1 MARRYQSACG
11 FCVFVVAL
19 FVLSAFACSIGHHTL
34 PATDSPATT
43 LQTPGTGT
51 VNATVRDDVGRPLQD
66 VVVTIAGLP
75 GEWRT
80 KADGNVSIPDV
91 PGNVTGVSYNIA
103 GNKTRYENGSE
114 FIVVYENRT
123 TNVTIELRGGI
134 ITGIVADATGRHFNA
149 TISIAALGFSSI
161 SSYLDGSYEMRG
173 VPGGT
178 HSVTATAPGY
188 VSQTKDVYL
197 PVGDFVLVSF
207 SLLSQNGSISG
218 HVYNLLSEATLANAS
233 VSVLIG
239 SVTLTVTTD
248 QVGGYNITSVPEGT
262 YSVTASKQ
270 GFFTET
276 VTGIGVTRGNRTE
289 AVDFHLQERPTTLA
303 GVVRSGTQL
312 VPGVN
317 VTLQGTTYYN
327 ISGSDGSYVISN
339 LTAGTYTVVV
349 VKVGYQTQTIA
360 DLVIVSGTETIRNI
374 DLVGL
379 PGAILRG
386 VVYLSD
392 SQQPLTN
399 VQVTIIDLVPQPRST
414 STNINGEFEFTGLLA
429 GNYTIRLEKTG
440 YRPLELGKIDVKVGE
455 PVMLSLEMVPLRE
468 GFEGFIF
475 GFDMAHSMMILA
487 LFLTIVILAVAV
499 YLRMRSFQT
508 PGSAPA
514 VYDEADEE
522 PAGVEEEKPE
532 KAAEPGKDQEDEDDT
547 KRNR

>member
-1 MARRYQSACG
+1 MARRFHSACG
-11 FCVFVVAL
+11 FCVLVIVLFAL
-19 FVLSAFACSIGHHTL
+19 SSFAYSIGRDTTT
-34 PATDSPATT
+34 AEDSPAVV

-51 VNATVRDDVGRPLQD
+51 VNVTVRDDAERPLQD
-66 VVVTIAGLP
+66 AAVTIAGLP

-80 KADGNVSIPDV
+80 KADGNVTIPDV
-91 PGNVTGVSYNIA
+91 PANATGVSYSIA
-103 GNKTRYENGSE
+103 GNKTHYENGSE
-114 FIVVYENRT
+114 LIVVHENRT

-134 ITGIVADATGRHFNA
+134 ITGIVTDSSSRHFNA
-149 TISIAALGFSSI
+149 TISIAALSLSAKA
-161 SSYLDGSYEMRG
+161 SDLDGSYEMRG

-178 HSVTATAPGY
+178 HSVTAAATGY
-188 VSQTKDVYL
+188 VSQTKDIYL
-197 PVGDFVLVSF
+197 PVGDFVLLNF
-207 SLLSQNGSISG
+207 ILLSQNGSISG
-218 HVYNLLSEATLANAS
+218 HVFNALSEVPVANTS

-239 SVTLTVTTD
+239 SVTLSVATD
-248 QVGGYNITSVPEGT
+248 GGGGYNITSVPEGT

-270 GFFTET
+270 GFFPET
-276 VTGIGVTRGNRTE
+276 VTNIEVTRGNRTE
-289 AVDFHLQERPTTLA
+289 GVDFHLQERPTTLA
-303 GVVRSGTQL
+303 GVVRSGTLL
-312 VPGVN
+312 VVGVN
-317 VTLQGTTYYN
+317 VTMEGTTYYN
-327 ISGSDGSYVISN
+327 ISGSDGSYIISN

-349 VKVGYQTQTIA
+349 IKAGYATQTIP
-360 DLVIVSGTETIRNI
+360 DLVIISGTETVLNI

-399 VQVTIIDLVPQPRST
+399 VQVTIIDLRPQPRST

-440 YRPLELGKIDVKVGE
+440 YRPLEIGKIDVVVGD
-455 PVMLSLEMVPLRE
+455 PVMLNLELVPLRE

-522 PAGVEEEKPE
+522 PAGGEVEGSAREVTNSKS
-532 KAAEPGKDQEDEDDT
+532 AESEIDKKHD
-547 KRNR
+547 

>member
-1 MARRYQSACG
+1 MARQFPSACG
-11 FCVFVVAL
+11 FCILVIAL
-19 FVLSAFACSIGHHTL
+19 FALSTFAYSVGHD
-34 PATDSPATT
+34 ATTAEDSPALV

-66 VVVTIAGLP
+66 AVVTIMGFP

-80 KADGNVSIPDV
+80 KADGNITIPDV
-91 PGNVTGVSYNIA
+91 PGNATGISYTIA
-103 GNKTRYENGSE
+103 GNKTRYENGSD

-123 TNVTIELRGGI
+123 TNVTLELRGGI
-134 ITGIVADATGRHFNA
+134 ITGVVTDNSGRPLNA
-149 TISIAALGFSSI
+149 TISIAALGFSARTT
-161 SSYLDGSYEMRG
+161 YLDGSYEMRG

-178 HSVTATAPGY
+178 HSLSTAATGY
-188 VSQTKDVYL
+188 VSQIKDIYL
-197 PVGDFVLVSF
+197 PVGDFVLVNFILS
-207 SLLSQNGSISG
+207 SQNGSISG
-218 HVYNLLSEATLANAS
+218 HIFHTFSQAPIANVS

-239 SVTLTVTTD
+239 SVTLTVATD
-248 QVGGYNITSVPEGT
+248 NVGGYNITSVPEGT

-270 GFFTET
+270 GFFPET
-276 VTGIGVTRGNRTE
+276 ITDIEVTRGNRTE
-289 AVDFHLQERPTTLA
+289 GVDFRLEERPTKLL
-303 GVVRSGTQL
+303 GVVRSGTLLL
-312 VPGVN
+312 VGVN
-317 VTLQGTTYYN
+317 VTIEGTTYYN

-339 LTAGTYTVVV
+339 LTAGTYTVVAIAA
-349 VKVGYQTQTIA
+349 GYETQTVP
-360 DLVIVSGTETIRNI
+360 DLLIVSGTETLLNI

-386 VVYLSD
+386 TVYTSD

-399 VQVTIIDLVPQPRST
+399 VQVTIIDLKPQPRST
-414 STNINGEFEFTGLLA
+414 STNINGEFEFTGLLS

-440 YRPLELGKIDVKVGE
+440 YRPLEIGQIDVVVGD
-455 PVMLSLEMVPLRE
+455 PVMLNLEMIPLRE

-487 LFLTIVILAVAV
+487 LFLTTVILAVAV

-522 PAGVEEEKPE
+522 PADGKVDGSAKEITNSKF
-532 KAAEPGKDQEDEDDT
+532 AESDINKKQD
-547 KRNR
+547 

>member
-1 MARRYQSACG
+1 MARRFPSACG
-11 FCVFVVAL
+11 FCVLVIAL
-19 FVLSAFACSIGHHTL
+19 FALSALAHSIGRDTTT
-34 PATDSPATT
+34 AVDSPAVA

-51 VNATVRDDVGRPLQD
+51 VNVTVRDDAERPLQD
-66 VVVTIAGLP
+66 AAVTIAGLP

-91 PGNVTGVSYNIA
+91 PANVTGVSYNIA

-114 FIVVYENRT
+114 FIVVHENRT

-134 ITGIVADATGRHFNA
+134 ITGIVTDSSGRHFNA
-149 TISIAALGFSSI
+149 TISIAALGLSAKA
-161 SSYLDGSYEMRG
+161 SYLDGSYEMRG

-178 HSVTATAPGY
+178 HSVTAAATGY
-188 VSQTKDVYL
+188 VSQNKDIYL
-197 PVGDFVLVSF
+197 PVGDFVLVNF
-207 SLLSQNGSISG
+207 VLLSQNGSISG
-218 HVYNLLSEATLANAS
+218 HVFNAVTEVPIANAS

-239 SVTLTVTTD
+239 SVTLTVATD
-248 QVGGYNITSVPEGT
+248 VGGGYNITSVPEGT

-270 GFFTET
+270 GFFPET
-276 VTGIGVTRGNRTE
+276 VTNIEVTRGNRTE
-289 AVDFHLQERPTTLA
+289 GVDFHLQERPTTLS
-303 GVVRSGTQL
+303 GVVRSGTLL
-312 VPGVN
+312 VVGVN
-317 VTLQGTTYYN
+317 VTIEGTTYYN

-349 VKVGYQTQTIA
+349 IKAGYATQTIS
-360 DLVIVSGTETIRNI
+360 DLVIVSGTETVLNI

-399 VQVTIIDLVPQPRST
+399 VQVTIIDLRPQPRST

-440 YRPLELGKIDVKVGE
+440 YRPLEIGKIDVVVGD
-455 PVMLSLEMVPLRE
+455 PVMLNLELVPLRE

-522 PAGVEEEKPE
+522 PAGGEVDGSAREVTNSKS
-532 KAAEPGKDQEDEDDT
+532 AESEIDKKQV
-547 KRNR
+547 

>member
-1 MARRYQSACG
+1 MARQFHSACG
-11 FCVFVVAL
+11 FCTLVIAL
-19 FVLSAFACSIGHHTL
+19 FALSTFAYSIGHQ
-34 PATDSPATT
+34 PMVDEDSPAMV

-51 VNATVRDDVGRPLQD
+51 VNVTVKDDAGRLLDDVI
-66 VVVTIAGLP
+66 VTIVGLP

-80 KADGNVSIPDV
+80 EPDGNITIHDV
-91 PGNVTGVSYNIA
+91 PANATGVTYTVA

-114 FIVVYENRT
+114 VIVVYENRT
-123 TNVTIELRGGI
+123 TNVTIELSGGI
-134 ITGIVADATGRHFNA
+134 ITGVVTDSSGRPLNA
-149 TISIAALGFSSI
+149 TLSIAALSLSART
-161 SSYLDGSYEMRG
+161 SDLDGSYEMRG
-173 VPGGT
+173 VVGGT
-178 HSVTATAPGY
+178 HSINAAATGY
-188 VSQTKDVYL
+188 VSQTKDIYL
-197 PVGDFVLVSF
+197 PVGDFALVNF
-207 SLLSQNGSISG
+207 ILLSQNGSISG
-218 HVYNLLSEATLANAS
+218 HAFNALSEAPIANAS

-239 SVTLTVTTD
+239 SVTLTVATD
-248 QVGGYNITSVPEGT
+248 GVGGYNITSVPEGT

-270 GFFTET
+270 GFFPAT
-276 VTGIGVTRGNRTE
+276 VTGIEVTRGNRTE
-289 AVDFHLQERPTTLA
+289 GVDFNLQERPTTLS
-303 GVVRSGTQL
+303 GVVRSGTLL
-312 VPGVN
+312 VVGVN
-317 VTLQGTTYYN
+317 VTIEGTTYYN

-349 VKVGYQTQTIA
+349 IMTGYATQTIT
-360 DLVIVSGTETIRNI
+360 DLVIVSGTETVLNI

-440 YRPLELGKIDVKVGE
+440 YRPLEIGRINVVVGD
-455 PVMLSLEMVPLRE
+455 PVMLNLEMVPLRE

-522 PAGVEEEKPE
+522 PAEGEVEGSAREISTNRS
-532 KAAEPGKDQEDEDDT
+532 DENDINKKQD
-547 KRNR
+547 